1 MPTLHALP
9 VKRDF
14 SDRVL
19 EVVVANLQAEFSKV
33 DEESEV
39 VLLDHPDGPWLK
51 WAPAPAG
58 GWWGETP
65 GPFNDGPTRH
75 RRRQH
80 HTRMSSRHGLGGQ
93 LGRGNK

>member
-33 DEESEV
+33 DEESEI
-39 VLLDHPDGPWLK
+39 VLLGHPDGPWSK
-51 WAPAPAG
+51 WAPARGVGAG
-58 GWWGETP
+58 GRQGPSTTALRGTAEGNITP
-65 GPFNDGPTRH
+65 GSAVDTA
-75 RRRQH
+75 
-80 HTRMSSRHGLGGQ
+80 
-93 LGRGNK
+93 

>member
-1 MPTLHALP
+1 VPTLHALP

-58 GWWGETP
+58 GVVG
-65 GPFNDGPTRH
+65 GDARALQ
-75 RRRQH
+75 RRPYAAPSKATSHQDE
-80 HTRMSSRHGLGGQ
+80 Q
-93 LGRGNK
+93 